1 MNEHD
6 DKTFSSKRGNTDDDE
21 SKQSGSRQQKQSN
34 RKPRGSIRKQDAII
48 DTLASDQP
56 DSTTTAITEHLHDNQ
71 LNNVNNKLKYIP
83 TELDSMHSSS
93 TMNVNHPMVNSIYSQ
108 QATTQSISKPK
119 PSPSLPLSSTANPII
134 NVNPVNFS
142 EIGNTQ
148 TKLPMSSLLPDIC
161 DDSQQK
167 QKQRRKQKQKQEQQL
182 SMNTSTFGNT
192 TTTTTTTQTLPKIY
206 EHSASEREPTSTTS
220 TTTKEITTESTA
232 TKLSTKTGPNRQS
245 LCGTNHIIPN
255 VFFTKPQSSEEQ
267 EDYVIRNEEVDVLK
281 ETLKG
286 FDQNSALRLKQPRK
300 SGRSSPSNQYNQQT
314 QLDQVQ
320 MLSRNPIVHEPACR
334 SASSSPRIARSNH
347 IKPIHENGNSLAYGL
362 HVPANAAGRKLSLQP
377 IIHQQQQ
384 LQYQQQNYHQQ
395 HQQQHR
401 ARDFLDINNSS
412 SYLGANNGISASSS
426 NLSGNNLTIVS
437 QHLAPRKSV
446 IGRLERS
453 SFQAQ
458 RLSDVGVAFG
468 QQITAK
474 MGLKLPASQ
483 ERIVEQTRWLYL
495 RYVFVKL
502 RLNSLP
508 LRDLNITKSSRAR
521 RAAAFGVTI
530 AKVASNSAPVTAS
543 VVTPDITT
551 SSTDFKFNRKRTAL
565 SQNINSQDLNLLAAR
580 MNNVK
585 SDKNEIESNNNNDTL
600 GTNSIGLVSANID
613 TATSGRKYI
622 MDPTINNQIF
632 TVILTIVKELKD
644 RKPEFYGD
652 TIYEL
657 IGIDKF
663 SSVQD
668 LLDVQM
674 TICQEM
680 TRSEISWC
688 RIIAL
693 FSLFG
698 AISLD
703 CVRLGTPEHVGPILD
718 GFIEFVERD
727 LALWISQQGGW
738 ESFLYKYRAG
748 FRFGQVGSR
757 IFIVAL
763 PVILWII
770 ISMFK

>member
-1 MNEHD
+1 MIALIRKQTLFIMMNERD
-6 DKTFSSKRGNTDDDE
+6 DKALPQTSESSAPND
-21 SKQSGSRQQKQSN
+21 RQQKQIIN
-34 RKPRGSIRKQDAII
+34 KPRATIRKQKAINVA
-48 DTLASDQP
+48 LASDP
-56 DSTTTAITEHLHDNQ
+56 ADSTTKVGHLEHINISS
-71 LNNVNNKLKYIP
+71 NVNNKFNIRTP
-83 TELDSMHSSS
+83 TELGLINSPPIHAHHSIVNDSVDSVDSAH
-93 TMNVNHPMVNSIYSQ
+93 TQSI
-108 QATTQSISKPK
+108 ATTQSS
-119 PSPSLPLSSTANPII
+119 SSSTSVTAGPTS
-134 NVNPVNFS
+134 NVNPNASV
-142 EIGNTQ
+142 IGYPRQ
-148 TKLPMSSLLPDIC
+148 TISSMPSLSPGIFDE
-161 DDSQQK
+161 S
-167 QKQRRKQKQKQEQQL
+167 RQEEHLHQQQL
-182 SMNTSTFGNT
+182 SVSSSTLRNKTS
-192 TTTTTTTQTLPKIY
+192 LAKIY
-206 EHSASEREPTSTTS
+206 EHASITP
-220 TTTKEITTESTA
+220 TTTIETTPTA
-232 TKLSTKTGPNRQS
+232 EPALMKTGKHS
-245 LCGTNHIIPN
+245 LSGTSHNIPN
-255 VFFTKPQSSEEQ
+255 VFFTRPQSSEEH
-267 EDYVIRNEEVDVLK
+267 EDNVAAHRENNNLDEVLK
-281 ETLKG
+281 GCNQGLELK
-286 FDQNSALRLKQPRK
+286 LKQHRK
-300 SGRSSPSNQYNQQT
+300 STSRLFHSNHIPQVQA
-314 QLDQVQ
+314 DQVQ
-320 MLSRNPIVHEPACR
+320 MLPNSPIVHEPACR
-334 SASSSPRIARSNH
+334 SASSSPRIARSNNVN
-347 IKPIHENGNSLAYGL
+347 PIVESGGQLAYSL
-362 HVPANAAGRKLSLQP
+362 NVPTAAAGRKLSLQP

-384 LQYQQQNYHQQ
+384 QQRQQQPQPQHHH
-395 HQQQHR
+395 HQQQQVSSR
-401 ARDFLDINNSS
+401 SREFLEINNS
-412 SYLGANNGISASSS
+412 NPFSSS
-426 NLSGNNLTIVS
+426 NTSLGNIPQILNSSNNLTISS

-508 LRDLNITKSSRAR
+508 LRDLNLTKSSRAR
-521 RAAAFGVTI
+521 RAAALEGTI
-530 AKVASNSAPVTAS
+530 VEATSRISNSAPVTAS
-543 VVTPDITT
+543 AMTPDIVT
-551 SSTDFKFNRKRTAL
+551 SNFQFARKRTAL
-565 SQNINSQDLNLLAAR
+565 SRNIDTQDLNLLATRVNSAA
-580 MNNVK
+580 K
-585 SDKNEIESNNNNDTL
+585 SKNEESPFSESSYD
-600 GTNSIGLVSANID
+600 TNSIGTITANI
-613 TATSGRKYI
+613 TSTNGRRYI

-632 TVILTIVKELKD
+632 TVILTIVKELRD

-663 SSVQD
+663 SSIQD

-748 FRFGQVGSR
+748 FRFGQVGSKVL
-757 IFIVAL
+757 IVAL
-763 PVILWII
+763 PVLIWIL